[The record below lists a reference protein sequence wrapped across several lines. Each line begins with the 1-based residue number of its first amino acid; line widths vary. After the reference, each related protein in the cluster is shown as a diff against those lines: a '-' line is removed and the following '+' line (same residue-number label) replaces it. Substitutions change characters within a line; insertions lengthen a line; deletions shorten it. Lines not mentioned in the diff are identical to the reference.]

1 MPGPIYVCGHI
12 LFSSNG
18 AARVDSKGFAMSK
31 IIITEFMD
39 EDVLPKLRE
48 SHEVIYDPNLV
59 NQESRLGSVLRDA
72 KGLIVR
78 NRTNVMRPLLDK
90 APGLSAIGR
99 LGVGL
104 DNIDVELCRE
114 RGIEVYP
121 AIGANNTAVAEYVVA
136 ALLILF
142 RGSFHAGDRVIAGTW
157 PRTALI
163 GREISEKT
171 LGLIGYGEI
180 AREVETRVNAMG
192 VRVIAYDPYVSK
204 NDIHVEG
211 AKIVGL
217 KELLATADAVSL
229 HLPLT
234 SETRGLMSHERLAQM
249 KPGAIL
255 INTSRGGIVDEGALV
270 DALRSN
276 RLNGAAIDVYQN
288 EPLSVADGK
297 RFDGIQNLILTPHIA
312 GITEEANARIS
323 EMIVEKM
330 NVHFKNQLQNP

>member
-1 MPGPIYVCGHI
+1 M
-12 LFSSNG
+12 
-18 AARVDSKGFAMSK
+18 
-31 IIITEFMD
+31 
-39 EDVLPKLRE
+39 
-48 SHEVIYDPNLV
+48 
-59 NQESRLGSVLRDA
+59 
-72 KGLIVR
+72 
-78 NRTNVMRPLLDK
+78 
-90 APGLSAIGR
+90 
-99 LGVGL
+99 
-104 DNIDVELCRE
+104 
-114 RGIEVYP
+114 
-121 AIGANNTAVAEYVVA
+121 
-136 ALLILF
+136 
-142 RGSFHAGDRVIAGTW
+142 IAGTW